1 MKHIYNADEF
11 STKMMIDHLLK
22 TISTFY
28 TVCTY
33 SEWGIMGLPSSAA
46 GIHADFVSATEPFIP
61 PSASIVETQDG
72 YDVIENSTLLKRGD
86 ILLIWFCGRQQHAYW
101 AGDALITDD
110 GEAIEGE
117 ALDDVRFVGV
127 VTHTISPVWVDDNPV
142 M

>member
-1 MKHIYNADEF
+1 MPRTADTYTAF
-11 STKMMIDHLLK
+11 VASTE
-22 TISTFY
+22 TP
-28 TVCTY
+28 
-33 SEWGIMGLPSSAA
+33 LP
-46 GIHADFVSATEPFIP
+46 VSAN
-61 PSASIVETQDG
+61 IVETQEG
-72 YDVIENSTLLKRGD
+72 YDVVENATLFKRGD

-117 ALDDVRFVGV
+117 ALDDVRLVGV